1 MNYKGI
7 RLLYNFAN
15 LSRRFYTEEIKDDV
29 VLKRMFMVYL
39 KNSEKIILKYSG
51 ASNFITKHLYKI
63 IAYKTLL
70 SVKRMMEKSRESCK
84 HKNHEPMTEGQA
96 KSMINILQQIRED
109 IK

>member
-51 ASNFITKHLYKI
+51 ASNFITKHYWKIRTYKS
-63 IAYKTLL
+63 LL
-70 SVKRMMEKSRESCK
+70 ATKRIMESKWTSFKRMKF
-84 HKNHEPMTEGQA
+84 EPMTEEQA